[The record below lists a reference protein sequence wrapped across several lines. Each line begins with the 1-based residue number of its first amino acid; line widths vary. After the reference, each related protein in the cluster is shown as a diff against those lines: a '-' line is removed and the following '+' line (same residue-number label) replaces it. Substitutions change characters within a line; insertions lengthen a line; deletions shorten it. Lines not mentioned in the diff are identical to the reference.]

1 MIAAFK
7 IYSYQDTPLTTEML
21 FVFALLALTVAL
33 FILDRIR
40 MDIVAM
46 MVVVALAISGVITPA
61 ETVSGFGQSVV
72 VMIAG
77 LFVVGE
83 GLFRTGIAAAAGR
96 WLLQVGGNNEV
107 RLLLFLIPLVAT
119 LSAFMSSTG
128 AVALFIPV
136 VLSMCRKAGLS
147 PSRMLMPL
155 AFASLI
161 GGMLTLI
168 GTPPNVVVSSQMETA
183 GLAPFG
189 FFDFTPIGMMILIVG
204 TLYLVF
210 VARHLLPEGEVRESE
225 HPHLKE
231 FADRY
236 GITDHLHKL
245 KVPAT
250 SSLIGKNVIEAG
262 LRTHYE
268 VTLFAIRRDGKLV
281 SSLLPVL
288 AQTEIEPG
296 DTLMA
301 YGDPCDIGRLCGEQS
316 LILEGFP
323 AGEATRLHQE
333 FGFAEVLMRPRSMLI
348 GNTIKEGRFREKF
361 NLSVIGIRRDNEP
374 LITEF
379 NGTALHQGDSLL
391 LAGGW
396 RYIEQLETKRDFVVL
411 ETPAEMSDAPSR
423 SERAPLALSIMLVML
438 VLMVSGVLSSL
449 SAILLAAF
457 AMVALGCVTMD
468 EAYKSLNST
477 SLVLI
482 AGMLPLA
489 LAMKKTGGLDLIVE
503 QLIGGL
509 GNSGPLLLCAA
520 LFIFTSIFSQ
530 FISNTATTVLVAPI
544 ALAAAQGLGVNPEP
558 LMMTVA
564 IAASTAFATPIASP
578 VNTLVLAPGN
588 YRFIDFVKVGLPLQ
602 LLALAITLAVTPL
615 LFPF

>member
-1 MIAAFK
+1 MTYEIA
-7 IYSYQDTPLTTEML
+7 
-21 FVFALLALTVAL
+21 FVFGLLALTILL
-33 FILDRIR
+33 FIIDRIR
-40 MDIVAM
+40 MDVVAL
-46 MVVVALAISGVITPA
+46 MVVVALAVSGVIAP
-61 ETVSGFGQSVV
+61 EQTVSGFGQSIV

-83 GLFRTGIAAAAGR
+83 GLFRTGIAASAGH
-96 WLLQVGGNNEV
+96 LLLRVGGSNEV
-107 RLLLFLIPLVAT
+107 RLLLLMIPMVAL

-136 VLSMCRKAGLS
+136 VLSMCRKARLS

-168 GTPPNVVVSSQMETA
+168 GTPPNVVVSGQMEGA

-189 FFDFTPIGMMILIVG
+189 FFDFTPIGLVVLLVG

-210 VARHLLPEGEVRESE
+210 VARHLLPEGELLESE
-225 HPHLKE
+225 HPHLRE
-231 FADRY
+231 FAERY
-236 GITDHLHKL
+236 GVTDHLHRI
-245 KVPAT
+245 KVPVG
-250 SSLIGKNVIEAG
+250 SDLVGKTVAEAG
-262 LRTHYE
+262 VRTVYE
-268 VTLFAIRRDGKLV
+268 TTLFAIRRNGRLV
-281 SSLLPVL
+281 SSLFPVL
-288 AQTEIEPG
+288 AQTRIAAG

-301 YGDPCDIGRLCGEQS
+301 YARPADVERLCENKNLTLQ
-316 LILEGFP
+316 GFP
-323 AGEATRLHQE
+323 EGEARRLYRE
-333 FGFAEVLMRPRSMLI
+333 FGVAEVLLRARSQLI
-348 GNTIKEGRFREKF
+348 GSTLKEGRFRERF
-361 NLSVIGIRRDNEP
+361 NLSVIGVRRNNEP
-374 LITEF
+374 LYADF
-379 NGTALHQGDSLL
+379 DGTPLEPGDSLL

-396 RYIEQLETKRDFVVL
+396 RFIEQLKDKRDFVIL
-411 ETPAEMSDAPSR
+411 ETPAEMSEAPTR
-423 SERAPLALSIMLVML
+423 SERAPVALLIMLVMM
-438 VLMVSGVLSSL
+438 VLMVSGALSSL
-449 SAILLAAF
+449 SAILLACF
-457 AMVALGCVTMD
+457 AMIALGCVTMQ

-489 LAMKKTGGLDLIVE
+489 LAMKQTGGLDLIVDRF
-503 QLIGGL
+503 IGIA
-509 GNSGPLLLCAA
+509 GNNSPLMLCAG
-520 LFIFTSIFSQ
+520 LFIFTSLFSQ

-544 ALAAAQGLGVNPEP
+544 ALAAALGVGVNPEP

-588 YRFIDFVKVGLPLQ
+588 YRFIDFVRVGLPLQ
-602 LLALAITLAVTPL
+602 LLVMGVSLLIIPM

>member
-1 MIAAFK
+1 M
-7 IYSYQDTPLTTEML
+7 TPDML
-21 FVFALLALTVAL
+21 FVFGLLVLTILL
-33 FILDRIR
+33 FVLDRIR
-40 MDIVAM
+40 MDIVAI
-46 MVVVALAISGVITPA
+46 MVVVILAVSGVITPA

-83 GLFRTGIAAAAGR
+83 GLFRTGVAAAAGR
-96 WLLQVGGNNEV
+96 WLLHMGGSNEV
-107 RLLLFLIPLVAT
+107 RLLLLLVPLVAG

-168 GTPPNVVVSSQMETA
+168 GTPPNVVVSSQMEVA
-183 GLAPFG
+183 GLGAFG
-189 FFDFTPIGMMILIVG
+189 FFDFTPIGLVVLVVG

-210 VARHLLPEGEVRESE
+210 VARHLLPQGEIREST
-225 HPHLKE
+225 HPHLRE
-231 FADRY
+231 FAERY
-236 GITDHLHKL
+236 GITDHLHKIR
-245 KVPAT
+245 VPST
-250 SSLIGKNVIEAG
+250 SDLIGKNVAEAG

-268 VTLFAIRRDGKLV
+268 VTLFAIRRSEKLLP
-281 SSLLPVL
+281 SLLPVL
-288 AQTEIEPG
+288 AQTEIAAG
-296 DTLMA
+296 DILMV
-301 YGDPCDIGRLCGEQS
+301 YGNPENVSSCCGEKS
-316 LILEGFP
+316 LVLEGFP
-323 AGEATRLHQE
+323 TGETTRLHQE
-333 FGFAEVLMRPRSMLI
+333 FGVAEVLMRPDSQLVDH
-348 GNTIKEGRFREKF
+348 TIKEGRFREKF
-361 NLSVIGIRRDNEP
+361 NLSVIGIRRDNQP
-374 LITEF
+374 LVTEF
-379 NGTALHQGDSLL
+379 NGTPLAQGDTLL

-396 RYIEQLETKRDFVVL
+396 RYIQKLEKERDFVIL
-411 ETPAEMSDAPSR
+411 ETPAEMNDAPSR
-423 SERAPLALSIMLVML
+423 SERAPVALGVMLVML

-449 SAILLAAF
+449 SAILLATLV
-457 AMVALGCVTMD
+457 MIISGCVTMD

-489 LAMKKTGGLDLIVE
+489 LAMKKTGALDLVVD
-503 QLIGGL
+503 QLVLGL
-509 GNSGPLLLCAA
+509 GSNGPIILCAG
-520 LFIFTSIFSQ
+520 LFVFTSVFSQ

-544 ALAAAQGLGVNPEP
+544 ALATAQGVGVNPEP

-588 YRFIDFVKVGLPLQ
+588 YRFIDFAKVGLPLQ
-602 LLALAITLAVTPL
+602 LLVMVITLIMVPM